1 MKFMNMSGCYVFYGC
16 GMLLQFKLKY
26 TLQIL
31 AEHSYVLCMQHRL
44 YLQWP
49 FIAGYVFL
57 CIFVDM
63 LKTVH
68 LFAYSL
74 SIV

>member
-1 MKFMNMSGCYVFYGC
+1 
-16 GMLLQFKLKY
+16 MLLQFKLEY
-26 TLQIL
+26 AFFLQIL
-31 AEHSYVLCMQHRL
+31 AEHSHVLCMQHRL
-44 YLQWP
+44 YLQRP
-49 FIAGYVFL
+49 LIAVYV
-57 CIFVDM
+57 CVYIYMCVDM